1 MPTENTDDLIMEFK
15 QLTANL
21 ATMQHQVVKM
31 LAENEELRIEN
42 QHLHDLLDAHEKKH
56 QGVQVLSKSKQNLEK
71 LYNDG
76 YHICNQYY
84 GKSRL
89 QNESCIF
96 CTEIIYGER

>member
-1 MPTENTDDLIMEFK
+1 MK
-15 QLTANL
+15 
-21 ATMQHQVVKM
+21 
-31 LAENEELRIEN
+31 
-42 QHLHDLLDAHEKKH
+42 KKH